1 MKKQLYIANFLFF
14 FLYINIFTLKNK
26 TPMSNRYEIITLEKI
41 KSILLE
47 NDRYLEDMDEIIET
61 NQAYIFYLKED
72 TIIVYRNGTQRGL
85 LLNDRAFLKTL
96 IQNEY
101 YYIEDEYGQSYEYE
115 VDKFKNINKN
125 IPYFLSFINSV
136 MQKQY
141 TGINKE
147 NLEEILTFF
156 YIKKK
161 KNNFTRYEWNA
172 LIAVVGE
179 YSRKELDGKWL
190 LKKGVGEYNSYY
202 EPLFMDKN
210 GKIKGIVSQ
219 IVHFMDNEEIRFD
232 YFYNSLFNMAF
243 AADIYT
249 AKSRGINYIVLE

>member
-1 MKKQLYIANFLFF
+1 
-14 FLYINIFTLKNK
+14 
-26 TPMSNRYEIITLEKI
+26 MSNYCEIITFEKI
-41 KSILLE
+41 ESILLE
-47 NDRYLEDMDEIIET
+47 NGRQLEDMDEIIES
-61 NQAYIFYLKED
+61 NRAYVYYLPENS
-72 TIIVYRNGTQRGL
+72 IIVYRNGTQRGL
-85 LLNDRAFLKTL
+85 LLNDKAFLKTL

-101 YYIEDEYGQSYEYE
+101 YYIEYLYGQSYEYE
-115 VDKFKNINKN
+115 VDKFKNIHKN
-125 IPYFLSFINSV
+125 IPYFLNFINSV

-141 TGINKE
+141 THINKE

-156 YIKKK
+156 YIKKR
-161 KNNFTRYEWNA
+161 KNDFTRYEWNA

-202 EPLFMDKN
+202 IPFVADKN
-210 GKIKGIVSQ
+210 GKFKDIISQ

-232 YFYNSLFNMAF
+232 YLYNSLFNMSY